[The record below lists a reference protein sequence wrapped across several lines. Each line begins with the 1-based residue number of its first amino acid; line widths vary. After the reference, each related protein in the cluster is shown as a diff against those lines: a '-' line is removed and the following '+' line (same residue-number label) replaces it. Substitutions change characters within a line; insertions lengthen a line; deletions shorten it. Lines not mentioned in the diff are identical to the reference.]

1 MAYVSTVT
9 GPTINVIKGRA
20 TYRWTVAETG
30 AAPTDTFT
38 LTGAPAVGYVAL
50 YRANLTAGTGVTI
63 NPRLGRTLA
72 FATTTNDVIG
82 VSATTAALI
91 NDGTPL
97 KYSGLT
103 AGKLYGRS
111 LPSNAAADHSIST
124 EIVVVEGME
133 A

>member
-1 MAYVSTVT
+1 MPYAATVV

-20 TYRWTVAETG
+20 TYRWTITETG

-38 LTGAPAVGYVAL
+38 ITGAPATGTVTL

-72 FATTTNDVIG
+72 FTTTTNDVIG
-82 VSATTAALI
+82 VNSTTAALI
-91 NDGTPL
+91 NDGTNL

-103 AGKLYGRS
+103 AGNIYGRS

-124 EIVVVEGME
+124 SIVIVEGHDV
-133 A
+133 